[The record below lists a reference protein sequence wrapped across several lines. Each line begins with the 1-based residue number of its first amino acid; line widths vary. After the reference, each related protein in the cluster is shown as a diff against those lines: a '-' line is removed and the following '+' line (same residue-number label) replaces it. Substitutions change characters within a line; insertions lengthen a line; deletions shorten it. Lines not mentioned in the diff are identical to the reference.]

1 MSVQPNNDICVP
13 FYVYLVYGYP
23 IAELYNC
30 VIFVVVLLSL
40 LKLQEFK
47 EILCMEHSQFI
58 FCCVFN

>member
-13 FYVYLVYGYP
+13 FYVYLVYGYL

-30 VIFVVVLLSL
+30 VIFVFVLLSL

-47 EILCMEHSQFI
+47 ENIVVM
-58 FCCVFN
+58 NN